1 MSIKRC
7 ITRIE
12 FGPSPKDFKVIL
24 DDGSELFGITRAT
37 SKVEWEHFATFQI
50 EGYVMAGEGMNG
62 EPVPIACT
70 RPEEV

>member
-1 MSIKRC
+1 MTEKKF
-7 ITRIE
+7 TKAE
-12 FGPSPKDFKVIL
+12 
-24 DDGSELFGITRAT
+24 
-37 SKVEWEHFATFQI
+37 VERDIAREQFATFQI